1 MKNPVYN
8 KRCLLKLFQKN
19 NLVHEIIK
27 ICPRKN
33 VVLNNKFIK
42 EMCETQNEREIG
54 AASAIYFDYEHEA
67 NLKRLLSLSLSLSL
81 SLLYR
86 SELHGMWE
94 SDMNLSF
101 HKARYYKSIH
111 RDLIPIA
118 WHPDRY
124 LDWCIDEDEKRDFYF
139 DR

>member
-1 MKNPVYN
+1 
-8 KRCLLKLFQKN
+8 
-19 NLVHEIIK
+19 
-27 ICPRKN
+27 
-33 VVLNNKFIK
+33 
-42 EMCETQNEREIG
+42 MCETQNEREIG

-67 NLKRLLSLSLSLSL
+67 NLKRLLSLYNNDRILC
-81 SLLYR
+81 
-86 SELHGMWE
+86 ELHGMWE

>member
-67 NLKRLLSLSLSLSL
+67 NLKRLLSLSLSLS
-81 SLLYR
+81 SLYR

>member
-1 MKNPVYN
+1 MSSY
-8 KRCLLKLFQKN
+8 
-19 NLVHEIIK
+19 
-27 ICPRKN
+27 
-33 VVLNNKFIK
+33 KFGR
-42 EMCETQNEREIG
+42 ETQNEREIG

-67 NLKRLLSLSLSLSL
+67 NLKRLLPLYNNDRSYH
-81 SLLYR
+81 LLA
-86 SELHGMWE
+86 ELYGMWE

-101 HKARYYKSIH
+101 HKARYYKS
-111 RDLIPIA
+111 LYAELLPIA

>member
-1 MKNPVYN
+1 MSSY
-8 KRCLLKLFQKN
+8 
-19 NLVHEIIK
+19 
-27 ICPRKN
+27 
-33 VVLNNKFIK
+33 KFIK

-67 NLKRLLSLSLSLSL
+67 NLKRLLSLSLSLS
-81 SLLYR
+81 SLYR

>member
-1 MKNPVYN
+1 
-8 KRCLLKLFQKN
+8 
-19 NLVHEIIK
+19 
-27 ICPRKN
+27 
-33 VVLNNKFIK
+33 
-42 EMCETQNEREIG
+42 MCETQNEREIG

-67 NLKRLLSLSLSLSL
+67 NLKRLLSLNDRILCDYTDH
-81 SLLYR
+81 LLA
-86 SELHGMWE
+86 ELHGMWE

-101 HKARYYKSIH
+101 HKARYYKS
-111 RDLIPIA
+111 LYAELLPIA